1 VVQGEVYQFRSSNE
15 YHESRTVASSLIIC
29 GLSSIVAN
37 AQSSAQD
44 VNVAIRSSQTA
55 EERVAEEVKL
65 RQLRRAAEEKL
76 AAEEAARVAE
86 TSPKN
91 LLRRARVMYV
101 TSSTSFFE
109 SVQLQNELR
118 KRDEFDRWEMA
129 IVDHGDRYNAADVI
143 LEIDRPIFTYTF
155 TYQITNRS
163 NGIVLATGKITA
175 IDGNAAAP
183 KLAAR
188 IMEEIRVARGEAKAK
203 K

>member
-1 VVQGEVYQFRSSNE
+1 MNTSKL
-15 YHESRTVASSLIIC
+15 ASTLLLLAVP
-29 GLSSIVAN
+29 GLSSIIAN
-37 AQSSAQD
+37 AQTD
-44 VNVAIRSSQTA
+44 VNVTIRPSQTA

-65 RQLRRAAEEKL
+65 KKLRRAAEEKL
-76 AAEEAARVAE
+76 ANEESARIAE
-86 TSPKN
+86 TNPKN
-91 LLRRARVMYV
+91 LLRRARVVYV

-118 KRDEFDRWEMA
+118 KREEFGRWEMA
-129 IVDHGDRYNAADVI
+129 IVDNGDRHNAADIIV
-143 LEIDRPIFTYTF
+143 EIDRPLFTYTF

-163 NGIVLATGKITA
+163 NGIVLATGKLTA

-188 IMEEIRVARGEAKAK
+188 IMEEIRIARGEVKAK